1 MKQDIFLDYNIPIGI
16 FCIFVIIPFLK
27 QRENFNPKYTCRYIK
42 NKKTMKEAFIIAA
55 KRTAIGGFMGSL
67 SSFTAPHLGAKIIQS
82 TYESVTVLPE
92 NIDSVYMGNVLSAG
106 VGQSPARQ
114 AAIFSHIPV
123 DKDATTINK
132 VCASGMKAAM
142 IGAQQIQLGLENL
155 VMTGGMESMSNV
167 PHYNY
172 LRHGKKLGDSQLTDG
187 LITDGLWDVYHNFH
201 MGSAAELGVKKYGLT
216 RQQLDDFALLS
227 YKRAQKAAEGN
238 KFTAELIGISVEG
251 KKGTT
256 IIERDEDIDKL
267 IPEKISLLKPA
278 FEKDGLLTAANSSNL
293 NDGAAAIL
301 IGSSEAV
308 EKYNLQPLARI
319 VAYAD
324 AAQSPEWFT
333 TSPSIAIQKILK
345 RTGLSLSDIDYFEI
359 NEAYSSVILSNQQIL
374 GYDLDKVNVYGG
386 AVALGHPIG
395 ASGARIITTLV
406 NVLRQEGGRYGIAA
420 ICNGGGGA
428 SAILIENLN

>member
-1 MKQDIFLDYNIPIGI
+1 
-16 FCIFVIIPFLK
+16 
-27 QRENFNPKYTCRYIK
+27 
-42 NKKTMKEAFIIAA
+42 MKEAFIIAA
-55 KRTAIGGFMGSL
+55 KRTPIGGFMGSL
-67 SSFTAPHLGAKIIQS
+67 SGFTAPQLGAIAIQN
-82 TYESVTVLPE
+82 TYEGTLDSPE
-92 NIDSVYMGNVLSAG
+92 YIDSVYMGNVLGAG

-114 AAIFSHIPV
+114 SAIFSKIPV

-142 IGAQQIQLGLENL
+142 IGSQQIQLGLENI

-172 LRHGKKLGDSQLTDG
+172 LRKGLKLGNGVLVDG
-187 LITDGLWDVYHNFH
+187 LIKDGLWDVYNDFH

-216 RQQLDDFALLS
+216 RQQLDDYALLS
-227 YKRAQKAAEGN
+227 YKKAQEAATGN
-238 KFTAELIGISVEG
+238 KFNNELISISIEG
-251 KKGTT
+251 KKGRTL
-256 IIERDEDIDKL
+256 IDRDEDIDKL

-278 FEKDGLLTAANSSNL
+278 FENDGTLTAANSSNL

-301 IGSSEAV
+301 LASSEAIK
-308 EKYNLQPLARI
+308 EHDLKPLARI
-319 VAYAD
+319 VTYAD

-345 RTGLSLSDIDYFEI
+345 QSGLSLSDIDYFEI

-374 GYDLDKVNVYGG
+374 GYDLDRVNVYGG
-386 AVALGHPIG
+386 TVALGHPIG
-395 ASGARIITTLV
+395 ASGARIIVTLV
-406 NVLRQEGGRYGIAA
+406 NVLRKEKGRYGIAA

-428 SAILIENLN
+428 SAILIENMN

>member
-1 MKQDIFLDYNIPIGI
+1 
-16 FCIFVIIPFLK
+16 
-27 QRENFNPKYTCRYIK
+27 
-42 NKKTMKEAFIIAA
+42 MKEAFIMAA
-55 KRTAIGGFMGSL
+55 KRTPIGGFMGSL
-67 SSFTAPHLGAKIIQS
+67 SSFTAPQLGAIAIQD
-82 TYESVTVLPE
+82 TYESVSVSPA
-92 NIDSVYMGNVLSAG
+92 NIESVYMGNVLSAG

-114 AAIFSHIPV
+114 AAIFSKIPV
-123 DKDATTINK
+123 DKDATTVNK

-172 LRHGKKLGDSQLTDG
+172 LRQGRKLGDTTLVDG
-187 LITDGLWDVYHNFH
+187 LIKDGLWDVYHNFH

-216 RQQLDDFALLS
+216 RQHLDDYALIS
-227 YKRAQKAAEGN
+227 YKRAQEAASGN
-238 KFTAELIGISVEG
+238 KFNEELISITIEG
-251 KKGTT
+251 KKGTVLVD
-256 IIERDEDIDKL
+256 RDEDIDKL

-278 FEKDGLLTAANSSNL
+278 FENDGVLTAANSSNL

-301 IGSSEAV
+301 LGSSQAIQEYHL
-308 EKYNLQPLARI
+308 KPLARI

-333 TSPSIAIQKILK
+333 TSPSVAIQKILK
-345 RTGLSLSDIDYFEI
+345 NTGLRLSNIDYFEI

-374 GYDLDKVNVYGG
+374 GYDLNKVNIYGG
-386 AVALGHPIG
+386 AVAMGHPIG
-395 ASGARIITTLV
+395 ASGARIIATLV